1 VIACGRSSRWTS
13 YGRSRRLG
21 ILTRRCL
28 STRRSFRQRLVGEGG
43 STRLQENSRRPSAS
57 SSRTGLPTFSSKAR
71 VAQPRVRS
79 HVFVDILSGS
89 SYFIIETH
97 SLPNAHSL
105 LPSQLYLLCA
115 PPVRSI
121 LNSYFLLRS

>member
-1 VIACGRSSRWTS
+1 M
-13 YGRSRRLG
+13 
-21 ILTRRCL
+21 
-28 STRRSFRQRLVGEGG
+28 
-43 STRLQENSRRPSAS
+43 RLQENSRRPSAS

-105 LPSQLYLLCA
+105 LPSQLYLLCCSS
-115 PPVRSI
+115 RS
-121 LNSYFLLRS
+121 LHSYFLILTSLMDPQSDTFG